1 MMSAIIV
8 EGRRINP
15 PSSVGGH
22 GLGNPPALTPREM
35 DVLLALARGVPRK
48 QVAARQC
55 VTEDTVHS
63 LARTAFRRLG
73 VTSLVEAMNIMGWVR
88 IEG

>member
-1 MMSAIIV
+1 MSAIIV

-15 PSSVGGH
+15 PPVGGH
-22 GLGNPPALTPREM
+22 GLGNHPPALTPREL

-88 IEG
+88 TEG